1 GGGPA
6 GRRAE
11 VGFGDDRI
19 EPLRVA
25 ITAPQVERETHD
37 SVTAIEPARD
47 RAESEDGQNDGADD
61 HQNRHQ
67 QAAASAVRTADEPD
81 PASAV
86 TASISTARAPAD
98 RAPAEA
104 APAPESATVPARRG
118 GYEKKH
124 RKQNPSDQ
132 C

>member
-1 GGGPA
+1 
-6 GRRAE
+6 
-11 VGFGDDRI
+11 
-19 EPLRVA
+19 
-25 ITAPQVERETHD
+25 
-37 SVTAIEPARD
+37 
-47 RAESEDGQNDGADD
+47 RAESEDGQNDGTDD

-67 QAAASAVRTADEPD
+67 QAAASAVRTANEPD

-132 C
+132 CCTHLGHHVFIPWDNTRWPTSRLQRRMTYANERLPTPSERGSRSRTI